1 MKVKKTF
8 KQYKESLK
16 YSFPDIINQTEDEY
30 IIEQIEYVK
39 DGALDFIKYKY
50 PIINDENVTMFDI
63 PVQFIG
69 LIVVES
75 LFKTNYNNLNIR
87 IFFSI
92 EGEVVVCYHHSKKKV
107 HFKSI
112 EPKEF
117 NLTADKILNN
127 PIKIIS
133 IEEIL
138 HYSPKENIK
147 TNLK

>member
-75 LFKTNYNNLNIR
+75 LFTTNYNNLNIR

-92 EGEVVVCYHHSKKKV
+92 EGEVVVCYYHSKKKV

>member
-1 MKVKKTF
+1 MKGKKTF

-50 PIINDENVTMFDI
+50 PFINDENVTMFDI

-69 LIVVES
+69 LVVVES

-87 IFFSI
+87 IFFSV
-92 EGEVVVCYHHSKKKV
+92 EAEVIVCYYRSKRKV

-112 EPKEF
+112 DPKEF

>member
-1 MKVKKTF
+1 MKGRKSF

-16 YSFPDIINQTEDEY
+16 YSFPDIVNQTEDEY

-39 DGALDFIKYKY
+39 DGALDFIKSKY

-87 IFFSI
+87 ILFSI
-92 EGEVVVCYHHSKKKV
+92 EGEVIIYYYHTKKKV
-107 HFKSI
+107 HFNSI

-117 NLTADKILNN
+117 NLTANKILNN